1 MVDSVSDGA
10 VQKAAGDNW
19 FTRKFSS
26 FEWMLSW
33 RYLRAR
39 RREGFISVIAM
50 FSFLG
55 IMLGV
60 ATLIVVMS
68 VMNGFRKELISKI
81 LGVNGHVFVQPMGQP
96 LADYEAIARRI
107 EGLKGVTIAAPL
119 VEGQVLAASQTAS
132 TGALVRGL
140 SEANIKKFKAIAG
153 NVREGTFDGFDE
165 GQGIAIGK
173 RMAGHLNVTIGDKVR
188 LLSPK
193 GPSTPFGVAPRQK
206 AYEVSVIFEV
216 GMSEFDAGFVFMP
229 LNESQIYF
237 DSEGQVSVIEVFV
250 EKPDKVDELTA
261 GIQQAAVQPVSLTDW
276 RFRNNTFF
284 GALEVERNMMFIILM
299 MIVLVAAFNIISG
312 LTMLVKDKTRGIAI
326 LRTMGATRG
335 SILRIFVMTGAA
347 IGVVGTLLG
356 FLLGV
361 LIADNV
367 ESIRQFFSW
376 LFSRP
381 LFPPELYFLNKLPA
395 VIDAG
400 EVGSIVLIA
409 LVMSLLAT
417 LYPAWKAA
425 KLDPVEALRG
435 E

>member
-1 MVDSVSDGA
+1 MSEASIPI
-10 VQKAAGDNW
+10 
-19 FTRKFSS
+19 TRPQFKLPGWLQS
-26 FEWMLSW
+26 FEWLLAW

-39 RREGFISVIAM
+39 RREGFISVIAG

-68 VMNGFRKELISKI
+68 VMNGFRKELIGKI
-81 LGVNGHVFVQPMGQP
+81 LGVNGHVFVQPVGEP
-96 LADYEAIARRI
+96 ITDYIEVARRI
-107 EGLKGVTIAAPL
+107 QELKGIVIAAPL
-119 VEGQVLAASQTAS
+119 VEGQVLAASQTGS
-132 TGALVRGL
+132 TGAMVRGMAE
-140 SEANIKKFKAIAG
+140 SDIKRFASIADNIK
-153 NVREGTFDGFDE
+153 EGSLDNFDSGE
-165 GQGIAIGK
+165 GIAIGK

-206 AYEVSVIFEV
+206 AYEVSAIFEV

-229 LNESQIYF
+229 LAESQIYF
-237 DSEGQVSVIEVFV
+237 DMENQISVIEVFV
-250 EKPDKVDELTA
+250 KDPDKVDTLTTA
-261 GIQQAAVQPVSLTDW
+261 IQQAAGQPVTLSDW
-276 RFRNNTFF
+276 RFRNATFF
-284 GALEVERNMMFIILM
+284 GALEVERNMMFIILT
-299 MIVLVAAFNIISG
+299 MIVIVAAFNIISG

-361 LIADNV
+361 LIANNV
-367 ESIRQFFSW
+367 EALRQFFSW

-381 LFPPELYFLNKLPA
+381 LFPPELYFLSKLPA
-395 VIDAG
+395 VVDAG
-400 EVGSIVLIA
+400 EVISIVVMA
-409 LVMSLLAT
+409 LVLSLLAT

-425 KLDPVEALRG
+425 KLDPVEALRA

>member
-1 MVDSVSDGA
+1 MTE
-10 VQKAAGDNW
+10 AARSQTPPANW
-19 FTRKFSS
+19 LARVFAS
-26 FEWMLSW
+26 FEWLLAW

-39 RREGFISVIAM
+39 RREGFISVIAG

-68 VMNGFRKELISKI
+68 VMNGFRKELIGKI
-81 LGVNGHVFVQPMGQP
+81 LGVNGHVFIQPVGQP
-96 LADYEAIARRI
+96 LTDYAAMAKRI
-107 EGLKGVTIAAPL
+107 EGLKGVVIAAPL
-119 VEGQVLAASQTAS
+119 VEGQVLAASTTAS

-140 SEANIKKFKAIAG
+140 AENDIRRFKSISDNI
-153 NVREGTFDGFDE
+153 REGTLEKFDE

-193 GPSTPFGVAPRQK
+193 GPSTPFGTAPRQK
-206 AYEVSVIFEV
+206 AYEVAAIFEV

-229 LNESQIYF
+229 LAEAQSYF
-237 DSEGQVSVIEVFV
+237 DSEGQVSVLEVFV
-250 EKPDKVDELTA
+250 QDPDKVDTLNLA
-261 GIQQAAVQPVSLTDW
+261 IQQAAGQPVALSDW
-276 RFRNNTFF
+276 RFRNSTFF
-284 GALEVERNMMFIILM
+284 GALEVERNMMFIILT

-326 LRTMGATRG
+326 LRTMGATRWA
-335 SILRIFVMTGAA
+335 ILRIFVITGAA

-356 FLLGV
+356 FLLGL
-361 LIADNV
+361 LIAHNV
-367 ESIRQFFSW
+367 EALRQFFSW

-381 LFPPELYFLNKLPA
+381 LFPPELYFLSRLPA
-395 VIDAG
+395 VVDAR
-400 EVGSIVLIA
+400 EVGAIVIMA
-409 LVMSLLAT
+409 LVLSLLAT
-417 LYPAWKAA
+417 IYPAWKAA
-425 KLDPVEALRG
+425 ALDPVEALRA

>member
-1 MVDSVSDGA
+1 MPSLAHRLFGWI
-10 VQKAAGDNW
+10 AAP
-19 FTRKFSS
+19 
-26 FEWMLSW
+26 FEWMLAL

-39 RREGFISVIAM
+39 RREGFISVIAG
-50 FSFLG
+50 FSFIG

-68 VMNGFRKELISKI
+68 VMNGFRKELIGKI
-81 LGVNGHVFVQPMGQP
+81 LGVNGHVFVQPLGQP
-96 LADYEAIARRI
+96 IADYDAVAKRLEAI
-107 EGLKGVTIAAPL
+107 KGVTIAAPL
-119 VEGQVLAASQTAS
+119 VEGQVLAASQSAS
-132 TGALVRGL
+132 TGALVRGIA
-140 SEANIKKFKAIAG
+140 EEKIKKFQIVAG
-153 NVREGTFDGFDE
+153 NIREGSLDGFDAGE
-165 GQGIAIGK
+165 GIAIGK

-193 GPSTPFGVAPRQK
+193 GPSTPFGMAPRQK
-206 AYEVSVIFEV
+206 AYEVVAIFEV

-229 LNESQIYF
+229 LAESQIYF
-237 DSEGQVSVIEVFV
+237 DSENQINVIEVFV
-250 EKPDKVDELTA
+250 ENPDKIDELTGA
-261 GIQQAAVQPVSLTDW
+261 MQEAAAQPINLSDW

-284 GALEVERNMMFIILM
+284 GALEVERNMMFIILT

-335 SILRIFVMTGAA
+335 AILRIFIITGAA
-347 IGVVGTLLG
+347 IGVVGTVLG
-356 FLLGV
+356 FLLGL
-361 LIADNV
+361 LIAHNV

-395 VIDAG
+395 VVDAG
-400 EVGSIVLIA
+400 EVTAIVIMA
-409 LVMSLLAT
+409 LALSLLAT
-417 LYPAWKAA
+417 IYPAWKAA
-425 KLDPVEALRG
+425 RLDPVEALRG

>member
-1 MVDSVSDGA
+1 MTDIAKRGLGWL
-10 VQKAAGDNW
+10 AAP
-19 FTRKFSS
+19 
-26 FEWMLSW
+26 FEWMLAW

-39 RREGFISVIAM
+39 RREGFISVIAG

-68 VMNGFRKELISKI
+68 VMGGFRKELISKI
-81 LGVNGHVFVQPMGQP
+81 LGVNGHVFVQPLGNP
-96 LADYEAIARRI
+96 IADYEAVARRMEKI
-107 EGLKGVTIAAPL
+107 KGVTIAAPL

-140 SEANIKKFKAIAG
+140 SEENLRKFKAVAG
-153 NVREGTFDGFDE
+153 NIREGSLDTFDSGE
-165 GQGIAIGK
+165 GIAIGK

-193 GPSTPFGVAPRQK
+193 GPSTPFGMAPRQK
-206 AYEVSVIFEV
+206 AYEVAAIFEV

-229 LNESQIYF
+229 LGESQIYF
-237 DSEGQVSVIEVFV
+237 DSENQINVIEVFV
-250 EKPDKVDELTA
+250 EDPDRIDELTGA
-261 GIQQAAVQPVSLTDW
+261 LQEAAAQPINLSDW

-284 GALEVERNMMFIILM
+284 GALEVERNMMFIILT

-326 LRTMGATRG
+326 LRTMGATRA
-335 SILRIFVMTGAA
+335 SILRIFIMTGAA

-356 FLLGV
+356 FLLGLV
-361 LIADNV
+361 IANNV

-395 VIDAG
+395 VVDPG
-400 EVGSIVLIA
+400 EVTAIVSMA
-409 LVMSLLAT
+409 LVLSLLAT

-425 KLDPVEALRG
+425 ALDPVEALRG

>member
-1 MVDSVSDGA
+1 M
-10 VQKAAGDNW
+10 
-19 FTRKFSS
+19 
-26 FEWMLSW
+26 
-33 RYLRAR
+33 
-39 RREGFISVIAM
+39 
-50 FSFLG
+50 
-55 IMLGV
+55 
-60 ATLIVVMS
+60 
-68 VMNGFRKELISKI
+68 
-81 LGVNGHVFVQPMGQP
+81 
-96 LADYEAIARRI
+96 
-107 EGLKGVTIAAPL
+107 
-119 VEGQVLAASQTAS
+119 
-132 TGALVRGL
+132 
-140 SEANIKKFKAIAG
+140 
-153 NVREGTFDGFDE
+153 
-165 GQGIAIGK
+165 
-173 RMAGHLNVTIGDKVR
+173 R

-347 IGVVGTLLG
+347 IGVLGTLLG

>member
-1 MVDSVSDGA
+1 MTDFPVL
-10 VQKAAGDNW
+10 KAPVRNW
-19 FTRKFSS
+19 LSRLLSS
-26 FEWMLSW
+26 FEWMLAW

-39 RREGFISVIAM
+39 RREGFISVIAG

-81 LGVNGHVFVQPMGQP
+81 LGVNGHVFVQPLAQP
-96 LADYEAIARRI
+96 FTDYEAVAKRI
-107 EGLKGVTIAAPL
+107 EGLKGIVIAAPL

-140 SEANIKKFKAIAG
+140 SEENIRKFKAISG
-153 NVREGTFDGFDE
+153 NIREGSLDGFDA

-193 GPSTPFGVAPRQK
+193 GPSTPFGMAPRQK
-206 AYEVSVIFEV
+206 AYEVAAIFEV

-229 LNESQIYF
+229 IGESQIYF
-237 DSEGQVSVIEVFV
+237 DSEGQVSVIEVFA
-250 EKPDKVDELTA
+250 ENPDRIDDLKPA
-261 GIQQAAVQPVSLTDW
+261 IQQAVGPIATLSDW

-284 GALEVERNMMFIILM
+284 GALEVERNMMFIILT

-335 SILRIFVMTGAA
+335 SILRIFIITGAA

-356 FLLGV
+356 FLLGL
-361 LIADNV
+361 LIATNV
-367 ESIRQFFSW
+367 EAMRQFFSW

-381 LFPPELYFLNKLPA
+381 LFPPELYFLNRLPA
-395 VIDAG
+395 VVDAG
-400 EVGSIVLIA
+400 EVTVIVVMA
-409 LVMSLLAT
+409 LVLSLLAT

-425 KLDPVEALRG
+425 ALDPVEALRG

>member
-1 MVDSVSDGA
+1 MTGMSTTAHRPAS
-10 VQKAAGDNW
+10 W
-19 FTRKFSS
+19 FSRVFSS
-26 FEWMLSW
+26 FEWMLAW

-39 RREGFISVIAM
+39 RREGFISIIAL

-68 VMNGFRKELISKI
+68 VMNGFRKELIGKI
-81 LGVNGHVFVQPMGQP
+81 LGVNGHVFVQPLGQP
-96 LADYEAIARRI
+96 LTDYDAIARRI
-107 EGLKGVTIAAPL
+107 EGVKGVTIAAPL

-140 SEANIKKFKAIAG
+140 SEVNIKKMKSISG
-153 NVREGTFDGFDE
+153 NVREGTLDGFDTGE
-165 GQGIAIGK
+165 GIAIGK

-193 GPSTPFGVAPRQK
+193 GPSTPFGMAPRQK
-206 AYEVSVIFEV
+206 AYEVTAIFEV

-229 LNESQIYF
+229 IGESQIYF
-237 DSEGQVSVIEVFV
+237 DTEGQASVIEVFV
-250 EKPDKVDELTA
+250 ENPDKIDDQMPGL
-261 GIQQAAVQPVSLTDW
+261 QQAVGPIATLSDW

-284 GALEVERNMMFIILM
+284 GALEVERNMMFIILT
-299 MIVLVAAFNIISG
+299 MIVIVAAFNIISG

-326 LRTMGATRG
+326 LRTMGASRG
-335 SILRIFVMTGAA
+335 SILRIFIVTGAA
-347 IGVVGTLLG
+347 IGVVGTFLG
-356 FLLGV
+356 FLLGLLV
-361 LIADNV
+361 ARNV
-367 ESIRQFFSW
+367 EPIRQFFSW
-376 LFSRP
+376 AFSRP

-395 VIDAG
+395 VIDTG
-400 EVGSIVLIA
+400 EVLAIVGMA
-409 LVMSLLAT
+409 LVLSLLAT
-417 LYPAWKAA
+417 LYPSWKAA

>member
-1 MVDSVSDGA
+1 MSEVSVP
-10 VQKAAGDNW
+10 V
-19 FTRKFSS
+19 TRPQFKLPGWLQS
-26 FEWMLSW
+26 FEWLLAW

-39 RREGFISVIAM
+39 RREGFISVIAG

-68 VMNGFRKELISKI
+68 VMNGFRKELIGKI
-81 LGVNGHVFVQPMGQP
+81 LGVNGHVFVQPVGEP
-96 LADYEAIARRI
+96 IADYMEVAKRI
-107 EGLKGVTIAAPL
+107 QALKGVTIAAPL
-119 VEGQVLAASQTAS
+119 VEGQVLAASQTGS
-132 TGALVRGL
+132 TGAMVRGMAE
-140 SEANIKKFKAIAG
+140 SDIKRFASIAG
-153 NVREGTFDGFDE
+153 NIKEGSLDNFDSGE
-165 GQGIAIGK
+165 GVAIGK

-206 AYEVSVIFEV
+206 AYEVTAIFEV

-229 LNESQIYF
+229 LGESQIYF
-237 DSEGQVSVIEVFV
+237 DMENQISVIEVFV
-250 EKPDKVDELTA
+250 QDPDKVDTLSSA
-261 GIQQAAVQPVSLTDW
+261 IQQAAGQPVTLSDW
-276 RFRNNTFF
+276 RFRNSTFF
-284 GALEVERNMMFIILM
+284 GALEVERNMMFIILT

-356 FLLGV
+356 FLLGI
-361 LIADNV
+361 LIAHNV
-367 ESIRQFFSW
+367 EGLRQFFSW

-381 LFPPELYFLNKLPA
+381 LFPPELYFLSKLPA
-395 VIDAG
+395 VVDSG
-400 EVGSIVLIA
+400 EVMAIVLMA
-409 LVMSLLAT
+409 LFLSLAAT
-417 LYPAWKAA
+417 IYPAWKAA
-425 KLDPVEALRG
+425 KLDPVEALRA

>member
-1 MVDSVSDGA
+1 MTDIAKRGLGWL
-10 VQKAAGDNW
+10 AAP
-19 FTRKFSS
+19 
-26 FEWMLSW
+26 FEWMLAW

-39 RREGFISVIAM
+39 RREGFISVIAG

-68 VMNGFRKELISKI
+68 VMGGFRKELISKI
-81 LGVNGHVFVQPMGQP
+81 LGVNGHVFVQPLGNP
-96 LADYEAIARRI
+96 IADYEAVARRMEKI
-107 EGLKGVTIAAPL
+107 RGVTIAAPL

-140 SEANIKKFKAIAG
+140 SEENLRKFKAVAG
-153 NVREGTFDGFDE
+153 NIREGSLDTFDSGE
-165 GQGIAIGK
+165 GIAIGK

-193 GPSTPFGVAPRQK
+193 GPSTPFGMAPRQK
-206 AYEVSVIFEV
+206 AYEVAAIFEV

-229 LNESQIYF
+229 LGESQIYF
-237 DSEGQVSVIEVFV
+237 DSENQINVIEVFV
-250 EKPDKVDELTA
+250 EDPDRIDELTGA
-261 GIQQAAVQPVSLTDW
+261 LQEAAAQPINLSDW

-284 GALEVERNMMFIILM
+284 GALEVERNMMFIILT

-326 LRTMGATRG
+326 LRTMGATRA
-335 SILRIFVMTGAA
+335 SILRIFIMTGAA

-356 FLLGV
+356 FLLGLV
-361 LIADNV
+361 IANNV

-395 VIDAG
+395 VVDPG
-400 EVGSIVLIA
+400 EVTAIVSMA
-409 LVMSLLAT
+409 LALSLLAT

-425 KLDPVEALRG
+425 ALDPVEALRG